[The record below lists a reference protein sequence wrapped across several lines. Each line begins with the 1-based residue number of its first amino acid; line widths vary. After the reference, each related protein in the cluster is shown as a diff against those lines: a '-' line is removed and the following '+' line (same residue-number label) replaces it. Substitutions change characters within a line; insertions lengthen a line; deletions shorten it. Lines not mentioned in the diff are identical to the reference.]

1 MKHGKSPYTS
11 TFYLWNGVAAFFYSS
26 HLTSFHSHNTMQ
38 LVLDTQTDFK
48 FKVKNGGWK
57 TYKSLIIKENV
68 IHQLDTNNSVQ
79 LIIYLDAETRIAQA
93 IKSKYLVENEIYPL
107 DLNVFHFV
115 NSNELQQALLKPEPS
130 LLESLINR
138 ILASL
143 SLQIGNALAD
153 ERILRAEQAISTA
166 HPEEIT
172 MKSLADKACL
182 SESRLR
188 SLFKDVTGVSL
199 YRYILWNKIRYATN
213 QIMAG
218 YTVND
223 AAIDAGFTDSSHFH
237 KMMVK
242 MFGISPSKFL
252 KDNKPN
258 NLVMCDESPLH
269 FETRVYNK
277 GQRMTEWESRE
288 IKKQEI
294 KNQEPRIKNQELRS
308 QGQ

>member
-1 MKHGKSPYTS
+1 
-11 TFYLWNGVAAFFYSS
+11 
-26 HLTSFHSHNTMQ
+26 MQ
-38 LVLDTQTDFK
+38 LVLDTQTDFR
-48 FKVKNGGWK
+48 FKVKNANWK

-68 IHQLDTNNSVQ
+68 IHQLDTNDSVQ

-93 IKSKYLVENEIYPL
+93 IKSKYLAEDEIYPL
-107 DLNVFHFV
+107 DINIFHFV
-115 NSNELQQALLKPEPS
+115 NSNELQQALLNTEPV

-143 SLQIGNALAD
+143 SLDIGKTVAD
-153 ERILRAEQAISTA
+153 ERILIAEQAISTT

-172 MKSLADKACL
+172 IKSLADKACL

-188 SLFKDVTGVSL
+188 SLFKEVTGVSL
-199 YRYILWNKIRYATN
+199 YRYFLWNKIRFATN

-218 YTVND
+218 HTVND

-242 MFGISPSKFL
+242 MFGVSPSKFL
-252 KDNKPN
+252 KDNKED
-258 NLVMCDESPLH
+258 LMVMCDQSPLH

-277 GQRMTEWESRE
+277 GQRTNEF
-288 IKKQEI
+288 
-294 KNQEPRIKNQELRS
+294 KNNV
-308 QGQ
+308 

>member
-1 MKHGKSPYTS
+1 MKHGRSPYTS
-11 TFYLWNGVAAFFYSS
+11 TFYMWNGAAAFFYSS

-38 LVLDTQTDFK
+38 LVLDTQKDFR
-48 FKVKNGGWK
+48 FKTKNSNWN

-79 LIIYLDAETRIAQA
+79 LIIYLDPETRIARA
-93 IKSKYLVENEIYPL
+93 IKAKHLAENEIHPI

-115 NSNELQQALLKPEPS
+115 NSNELQQALLNPKPFIMEN
-130 LLESLINR
+130 LINR
-138 ILASL
+138 ILGSL
-143 SLQIGNALAD
+143 SLEIENTLNDG
-153 ERILRAEQAISTA
+153 RILAAEQAISTM
-166 HPEEIT
+166 HPLQIT
-172 MKSLADKACL
+172 IKSLADKVCL

-188 SLFKDVTGVSL
+188 ALFKEVTGVSL

-223 AAIDAGFTDSSHFH
+223 AALEAGFTDSSHFH

-252 KDNKPN
+252 KDNKPD
-258 NLVMCDESPLH
+258 NLVLCDKAPLH

-277 GQRMTEWESRE
+277 GQRM
-288 IKKQEI
+288 ID
-294 KNQEPRIKNQELRS
+294 
-308 QGQ
+308 

>member
-1 MKHGKSPYTS
+1 
-11 TFYLWNGVAAFFYSS
+11 
-26 HLTSFHSHNTMQ
+26 MQ
-38 LVLDTQTDFK
+38 LVLDTQTDFR
-48 FKVKNGGWK
+48 FKVKSANWK

-68 IHQLDTNNSVQ
+68 IHQLDTNDSVQ

-93 IKSKYLVENEIYPL
+93 IKSKYLAEDEIYPL
-107 DLNVFHFV
+107 DINIFHFV
-115 NSNELQQALLKPEPS
+115 NSNELQQALLNTEPV

-143 SLQIGNALAD
+143 SLDIGKTIAD
-153 ERILRAEQAISTA
+153 ERILIAEQAISTT

-172 MKSLADKACL
+172 IKSLADKACL

-188 SLFKDVTGVSL
+188 SLFKEVTGVSL
-199 YRYILWNKIRYATN
+199 YRYFLWNKIRYATN

-218 YTVND
+218 HTVND

-242 MFGISPSKFL
+242 MFGVSPSKFL
-252 KDNKPN
+252 KDNKED
-258 NLVMCDESPLH
+258 LMVMCDQSPLH

-277 GQRMTEWESRE
+277 GQRTNEF
-288 IKKQEI
+288 
-294 KNQEPRIKNQELRS
+294 KNNV
-308 QGQ
+308 

>member
-11 TFYLWNGVAAFFYSS
+11 TFYMWNGVAAFFYSS

-38 LVLDTQTDFK
+38 LVLDTQTDFR
-48 FKVKNGGWK
+48 FKVKSANWK

-68 IHQLDTNNSVQ
+68 IHQLDTNDSVQ

-93 IKSKYLVENEIYPL
+93 IKSKYLAENEIYPL
-107 DLNVFHFV
+107 DLNIYHFV
-115 NSNELQQALLKPEPS
+115 NSNDLQQALLNPEPT
-130 LLESLINR
+130 LLENLINR
-138 ILASL
+138 ILGSL
-143 SLQIGNALAD
+143 SLEIENVPED
-153 ERILRAEQAISTA
+153 ERILKIEQAISTT
-166 HPEEIT
+166 HPEETTI
-172 MKSLADKACL
+172 KFLADKACL

-199 YRYILWNKIRYATN
+199 YHYILWNKIRYATN

-252 KDNKPN
+252 KDNKEDN
-258 NLVMCDESPLH
+258 MVMCDQSPLH

-277 GQRMTEWESRE
+277 GRRT
-288 IKKQEI
+288 IDF
-294 KNQEPRIKNQELRS
+294 KN
-308 QGQ
+308 G